1 MALVYARVVWQKP
14 WMDMRFARWNKL
26 SPWASLSKDSWKRE
40 SLQVV
45 LLTSPNAIFA
55 FCASPIVASGY
66 KMVSPCHFHLYL
78 DLVQHPND
86 HQVVMTNHTGAF
98 KDIIKHNF
106 KHEATTQVSKVSF
119 GCSSLM
125 HTENSPQYKSCM
137 VHKTWDAKV
146 TSIRNVPKT
155 CRKHIPIEVLLY
167 KPCNP
172 LVTSLK
178 KSSPPLL
185 NTDED
190 IT

>member
-1 MALVYARVVWQKP
+1 MYSKLKKANNGLGLCKSGLTEAMNGYEVCQVEQTQSMSFPIERLLQERVQ
-14 WMDMRFARWNKL
+14 
-26 SPWASLSKDSWKRE
+26 

-86 HQVVMTNHTGAF
+86 HQVVMTNHTGVF

-137 VHKTWDAKV
+137 VHKT
-146 TSIRNVPKT
+146 
-155 CRKHIPIEVLLY
+155 
-167 KPCNP
+167 
-172 LVTSLK
+172 
-178 KSSPPLL
+178 
-185 NTDED
+185 
-190 IT
+190 